1 MTDRQR
7 LVRPGFLDLLHGH
20 MVNAEPRVVDDDG
33 LAQAAVALIV
43 APDPFSILFIKRATR
58 AGDPWSGQMA
68 LPGGRAALSDADLRE
83 TAVRETRE
91 EVAVALDAGR
101 YLGQLDD
108 VAPRTPDLPPLMVRP
123 FLFALPRRAS
133 PRPCTEEVEEAFW
146 LPVAD
151 LVRPGVYQAVPLTLK
166 GSVRVFPGYQ
176 VGQNLVWG
184 LTERIITPLFRSLG
198 LIP

>member
-1 MTDRQR
+1 MTDRQGS
-7 LVRPGFLDLLHGH
+7 VRPGLLDLLHGH
-20 MVNAEPRVVDDDG
+20 MANVKPMVVDDDA

-68 LPGGRAALSDADLRE
+68 LPGGRAALSDADLKE
-83 TAVRETRE
+83 TAVRETQE
-91 EVAVALDAGR
+91 EVALALDGGR

-123 FLFALPRRAS
+123 FLFALPRRAG
-133 PRPCTEEVEEAFW
+133 PRPHTEEVEEAFW
-146 LPVAD
+146 LPVAN
-151 LVRPGVYQAVPLTLK
+151 LVRPGVYRAVPLTLK
-166 GSVRVFPGYQ
+166 GTVRVFPGYQ
-176 VGQNLVWG
+176 VGPNLVWG
-184 LTERIITPLFRSLG
+184 LTERIITPLFRSLR

>member
-1 MTDRQR
+1 MMDQQR
-7 LVRPGFLDLLHGH
+7 SVRPGFLDLLLGH
-20 MVNAEPRVVDDDG
+20 MANAEPRVVDDDA
-33 LAQAAVALIV
+33 LAQAAVALVV

-68 LPGGRAALSDADLRE
+68 LPGGMVARADADLKE
-83 TAVRETRE
+83 TAVRETLE
-91 EVAVALDAGR
+91 EVAIALDAAR

-123 FLFALPRRAS
+123 FLFVLPRRAT
-133 PRPCTEEVEEAFW
+133 PRPCSEEVEEALW

-151 LVRPGVYQAVPLTLK
+151 LVRPGVYRAVSLTIK
-166 GSVRVFPGYQ
+166 GTVRLFPGYQ
-176 VGQNLVWG
+176 VGPNLVWG
-184 LTERIITPLFRSLG
+184 LTERIVTPLFRSLK